1 MSRIY
6 ETHQVTLAV
15 VLVGGCPA
23 LGPVAAHGR
32 EAAVGDQAPQH
43 DVSADV
49 GALLKLVVCVDDV
62 RAQAV
67 GDGGLEA
74 AYGAPRPP
82 LPDLVRHGVNLFE
95 HAQKVCSEVAR
106 NTKDDW
112 LR

>member
-1 MSRIY
+1 M
-6 ETHQVTLAV
+6 
-15 VLVGGCPA
+15 
-23 LGPVAAHGR
+23 
-32 EAAVGDQAPQH
+32 
-43 DVSADV
+43 
-49 GALLKLVVCVDDV
+49 CVDDV